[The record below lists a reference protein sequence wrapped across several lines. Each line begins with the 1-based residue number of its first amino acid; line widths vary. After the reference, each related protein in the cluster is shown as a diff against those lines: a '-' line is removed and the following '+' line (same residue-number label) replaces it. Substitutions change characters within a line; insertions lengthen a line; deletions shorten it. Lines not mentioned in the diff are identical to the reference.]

1 MYDCEKGCGYRGTFD
16 DVELHEQT
24 CKYPDVTPPATVEE
38 ESQEE
43 TLNTAQLDLS
53 DLFNASAL
61 TNLFQG
67 LQHQLKHQQKRLGQL
82 ESATHELEAARLAH
96 AAEKE
101 IWEVQQAE
109 LRHDRKGQA
118 VFDGAAGR
126 ARGRPPR
133 VKNEL
138 NREKGMA
145 LCAYMTDKEMQVV
158 GQYFNAEARGKR
170 DHVIHKKAADT
181 LETGQHG
188 REPRSDPRLVEL
200 AREAQ
205 SCQT

>member
-1 MYDCEKGCGYRGTFD
+1 MEAPPRSLRRTSRPAAEEAAPEADADEDLPSFVPAAAEEEEDSLAPSAELYDCEKGCGYRGTFD

-96 AAEKE
+96 AAEKGD
-101 IWEVQQAE
+101 
-109 LRHDRKGQA
+109 LG
-118 VFDGAAGR
+118 GPAGR
-126 ARGRPPR
+126 AT
-133 VKNEL
+133 
-138 NREKGMA
+138 A
-145 LCAYMTDKEMQVV
+145 
-158 GQYFNAEARGKR
+158 
-170 DHVIHKKAADT
+170 
-181 LETGQHG
+181 
-188 REPRSDPRLVEL
+188 
-200 AREAQ
+200 
-205 SCQT
+205 